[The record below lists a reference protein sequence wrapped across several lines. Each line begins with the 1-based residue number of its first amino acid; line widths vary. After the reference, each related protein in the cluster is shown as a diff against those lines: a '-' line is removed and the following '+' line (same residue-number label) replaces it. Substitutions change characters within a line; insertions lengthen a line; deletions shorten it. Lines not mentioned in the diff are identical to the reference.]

1 MPDYICK
8 HCNKAFGSARQLR
21 SHKVVHSDAKPFV
34 CTICE
39 KTFKTKGSLNQHM
52 KLHTDAVNFSC
63 DQCDK
68 QFKTKGGLFRHKLI
82 HEGVR
87 AYKCNQCGKAFTQP
101 SHLSNHMVIHSDG
114 SKPFSCTVCNKEFAR
129 KVSVITHAAREHPH
143 ITDSSSCVRKTTTKT
158 TTKTT
163 IEPLDNGEVAVCT
176 SQTTEISRDFFTTVS
191 HIATETASVKVVS
204 QRLPGV
210 TIDTVTQGD
219 SDPLITHVDQVLS
232 SSNDYGFWQQLAELK
247 NTTATMPTTYGDM
260 GFDPTDKF
268 EDIPI

>member
-1 MPDYICK
+1 MDTT
-8 HCNKAFGSARQLR
+8 R
-21 SHKVVHSDAKPFV
+21 
-34 CTICE
+34 
-39 KTFKTKGSLNQHM
+39 
-52 KLHTDAVNFSC
+52 
-63 DQCDK
+63 
-68 QFKTKGGLFRHKLI
+68 
-82 HEGVR
+82 
-87 AYKCNQCGKAFTQP
+87 
-101 SHLSNHMVIHSDG
+101 NHIKRD
-114 SKPFSCTVCNKEFAR
+114 
-129 KVSVITHAAREHPH
+129 HPE
-143 ITDSSSCVRKTTTKT
+143 ITDPSSWVRKTTTKT

-204 QRLPGV
+204 QQLPGV